1 MVSFISFPTISGVVP
16 ADAHHQRVG
25 VHQRVPGPA
34 SRLGGGPHPAE
45 LLLGVLHRGERHVEL
60 VGVAGGQLRGALGA
74 VPADQLEKTV
84 TTKLKEQVG
93 AAPKSVDCPASGL
106 KAEVGAKAT
115 CTLTAPNG
123 DKVKVYLTATDVN
136 GNNVNFTFKVGTQV
150 EKAST

>member
-1 MVSFISFPTISGVVP
+1 MHALRPLPITLAVS
-16 ADAHHQRVG
+16 
-25 VHQRVPGPA
+25 
-34 SRLGGGPHPAE
+34 
-45 LLLGVLHRGERHVEL
+45 
-60 VGVAGGQLRGALGA
+60 ALTFLAACGTGA

-84 TTKLKEQVG
+84 STKLKEQVG
-93 AAPKSVDCPASGL
+93 AAPKSVECPSTGL

-136 GNNVNFTFKVGTQV
+136 GNNVNFKFKVGTEV